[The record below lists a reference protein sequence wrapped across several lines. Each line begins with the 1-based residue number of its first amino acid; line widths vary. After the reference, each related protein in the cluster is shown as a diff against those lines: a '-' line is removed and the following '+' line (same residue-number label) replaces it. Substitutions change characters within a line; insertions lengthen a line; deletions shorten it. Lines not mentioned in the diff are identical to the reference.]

1 MARHST
7 PRGGESM
14 NNETF
19 VEIDVLID
27 DAAEL
32 AAEAVCACGCG
43 MTCNC
48 IIITPPVLNA

>member
-1 MARHST
+1 M
-7 PRGGESM
+7 
-14 NNETF
+14 NETF
-19 VEIDVLID
+19 VEIDALID

-48 IIITPPVLNA
+48 IILTPTKPILTA

>member
-1 MARHST
+1 M
-7 PRGGESM
+7 E
-14 NNETF
+14 ETF

-43 MTCNC
+43 MCSNTVVPQLDNSGS
-48 IIITPPVLNA
+48 